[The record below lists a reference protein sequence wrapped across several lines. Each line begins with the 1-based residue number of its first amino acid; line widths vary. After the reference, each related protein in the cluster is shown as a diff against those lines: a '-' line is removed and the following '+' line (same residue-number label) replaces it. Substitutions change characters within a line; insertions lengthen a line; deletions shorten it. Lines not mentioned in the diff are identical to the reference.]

1 MKCPNCGYDKIL
13 PMYKFC
19 PKCKS
24 PLKAQAKDAIES
36 ESTVETEQPN
46 TKLVG
51 MLLMSYKKAIQD
63 PKGFGD
69 FCKKH
74 PNDSKRLW
82 NKWVNEGRDLTTL
95 EEYDPTPTAS
105 SQKPSTNQGA
115 TSDHQAAVEG
125 AQAASAVASS
135 KPKVAESDV
144 VAVGS
149 RNKEHNYVTWS
160 IAPGQIARNIS
171 AQAFQEL

>member
-1 MKCPNCGYDKIL
+1 MKNSFYHEKVVTLGDRTIKFDVFKFHVKLIQKLLYNMKCPNCGYDKIL

-24 PLKAQAKDAIES
+24 PLKAQAKEAVES
-36 ESTVETEQPN
+36 ESTKQTEQPN

-82 NKWVNEGRDLTTL
+82 NKWVNEGRDLTAL
-95 EEYDPTPTAS
+95 EEYNPTSTSS

-115 TSDHQAAVEG
+115 SSEHQAAVEG
-125 AQAASAVASS
+125 SGIKQT
-135 KPKVAESDV
+135 ESCRV
-144 VAVGS
+144 
-149 RNKEHNYVTWS
+149 
-160 IAPGQIARNIS
+160 
-171 AQAFQEL
+171 